1 MEFHFFP
8 LFSLLQET
16 ASDDA
21 GGLHRSPPGGSRRLG
36 PGVPGEIGQE
46 KEKAGQVVP
55 GAPLNTPTPRHSSE
69 KKSLRL
75 RPPLLRVDRRG
86 SLQRQATVLGSEF
99 SSAKSRLRLP
109 PNPSLV
115 VAMKLQDSLSFVLFI
130 YRKNN
135 IPCFAGLERVGGQ
148 GRLELQN

>member
-46 KEKAGQVVP
+46 KEKAGQQVE
-55 GAPLNTPTPRHSSE
+55 T
-69 KKSLRL
+69 
-75 RPPLLRVDRRG
+75 
-86 SLQRQATVLGSEF
+86 
-99 SSAKSRLRLP
+99 
-109 PNPSLV
+109 
-115 VAMKLQDSLSFVLFI
+115 
-130 YRKNN
+130 
-135 IPCFAGLERVGGQ
+135 
-148 GRLELQN
+148 